1 MGKSYTPP
9 TPFRE
14 WLSRVFWLPAVMHKY
29 SPEWDH
35 YLRVAIE
42 LGMVKPCYHS
52 DEPNPNWFSD
62 CTVMVGDKT
71 VWVGNY
77 PYAYGIWRDRR
88 PSYKTIKLLRKVQ
101 LRLMKENERELMEC

>member
-14 WLSRVFWLPAVMHKY
+14 WLSRVFRLHITLHKY

-35 YLRVAIE
+35 FLRMAIV
-42 LGMVKPCYHS
+42 LGMVRPVYYG
-52 DEPNPNWFSD
+52 DEPNPKCFSD
-62 CTVMVGDKT
+62 FTVMVGDKC

-77 PYAYGIWRDRR
+77 PYSYGVWEGRM
-88 PSYKTIKLLRKVQ
+88 PSYATIKLLRKVQ
-101 LRLMKENERELMEC
+101 IQLTKENERELLEC